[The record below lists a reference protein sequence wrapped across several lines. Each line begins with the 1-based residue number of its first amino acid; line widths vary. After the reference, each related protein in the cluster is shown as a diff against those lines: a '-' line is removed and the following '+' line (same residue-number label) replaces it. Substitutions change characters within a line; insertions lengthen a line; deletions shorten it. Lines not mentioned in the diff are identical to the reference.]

1 MLWSLM
7 MMNLGKSFICN
18 KNGMVGMKNNTSTK
32 NQIVLKKYLRTGH
45 LTKNVVILEEVAYAL
60 K

>member
-1 MLWSLM
+1 
-7 MMNLGKSFICN
+7 
-18 KNGMVGMKNNTSTK
+18 MVGMKNYIDEKSNSS
-32 NQIVLKKYLRTGH
+32 QKYLRTGH